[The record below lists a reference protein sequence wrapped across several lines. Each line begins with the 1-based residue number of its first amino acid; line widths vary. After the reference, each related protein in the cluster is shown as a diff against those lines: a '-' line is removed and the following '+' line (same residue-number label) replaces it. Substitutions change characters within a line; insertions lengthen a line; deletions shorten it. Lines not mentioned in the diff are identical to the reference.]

1 MIIILEIASSMN
13 GTAFVS
19 SAVFA
24 AVTLVDLAV
33 VSVLLDDTFVPVL
46 PPDLT
51 IVDVLAP
58 VLPGA
63 VDIVP
68 AFFVGAT
75 ETGFVVGVIL
85 PGLTVGVTETG
96 FVVGVILPGLTVGVT
111 VSGFVVG
118 VIVSFS
124 YSPLRAIC
132 AVPSSVS
139 SSLPSQEHLSTCIP

>member
-1 MIIILEIASSMN
+1 MIIILDIASSMN

-24 AVTLVDLAV
+24 AVTFVDLAV
-33 VSVLLDDTFVPVL
+33 VPVLLDDTFVPVP
-46 PPDLT
+46 PPDLA

-68 AFFVGAT
+68 AFFVGA
-75 ETGFVVGVIL
+75 
-85 PGLTVGVTETG
+85 TETG

-139 SSLPSQEHLSTCIP
+139 SSLPSVSTCIP